1 MEPTFDYQAFWFG
14 IIVGAIGMIIF
25 IRMVC
30 LVDDWIQRH
39 VQYKIQKRNQERY
52 ERMKR
57 AIMEEAIKQL
67 EDHANW
73 EDE

>member
-14 IIVGAIGMIIF
+14 IIVGVMGVLIF
-25 IRMVC
+25 IKLAC
-30 LVDDWIQRH
+30 IVDDWIQRH
-39 VQYKIQKRNQERY
+39 VQYKIQKQNQERY

-57 AIMEEAIKQL
+57 AFIDQTIKQL